1 MMPRLSSR
9 HHLLIGFVALL
20 TLIGG
25 FGAWSV
31 STQIAGAIV
40 APGQVQVDQSRQVVQ
55 HPDGGVVEAVLVR
68 EGQAVA
74 TGDLLLRLEGA
85 ALRSEREIVA
95 GQLFEALANRMRL
108 EAERDDQP
116 EPVTGPELAAATAD
130 QPAVRDLVE
139 AQTRLFHARQ
149 ETFVNQ
155 RDQIG
160 KRIEQTLS
168 QIGGIDAQIT
178 AADRQLSLIR
188 DELDDTRSLR
198 DRGLAQATTV
208 SALER
213 EEARL
218 MGQIGELS
226 ALRAGTDGQVTALRL
241 EALRLAAERREQ
253 ANEALREVVAQETE
267 LRERLRALDDRIA
280 RLDIRAPVAGL
291 VLGLRVTTPQSVIRP
306 ADALL
311 FIIPQDRPLV
321 IEARISPFN
330 IDEVHVGQSV
340 RLILPGVQQRPMP
353 ELIGRVTLVSAD
365 ALSDEATGQ
374 AYYRAEIVLEADQ
387 LALLENAVLVPGMP
401 VEAFI
406 QTAERTPLA
415 YLLQPFT
422 DYFRRAFRE
431 S

>member
-1 MMPRLSSR
+1 MPRLSTR
-9 HHLLIGFVALL
+9 HHLVLGVIALL
-20 TLIGG
+20 VLVGG

-31 STQIAGAIV
+31 ATTIAGAIV
-40 APGQVQVDQSRQVVQ
+40 ATGQVQVDQSRQIVQ
-55 HPDGGVVEAVLVR
+55 HPDGGVVEAVIVR
-68 EGQAVA
+68 EGQVVA

-95 GQLFEALANRMRL
+95 GQLFEALASRMRL
-108 EAERDDQP
+108 EAERDDM
-116 EPVTGPELAAATAD
+116 AAPIPGADLVAALD
-130 QPAVRDLVE
+130 QPDVRDLIE
-139 AQTRLFHARQ
+139 GQTRLFHARQ

-155 RDQIG
+155 REQID
-160 KRIEQTLS
+160 KRIEQTIA
-168 QIGGIDAQIT
+168 QTGGIEAQIT
-178 AADRQLSLIR
+178 AADRQLALIR
-188 DELDDTRSLR
+188 DELTDTRSLR

-218 MGQIGELS
+218 MGEIGELS
-226 ALRAGTDGQVTALRL
+226 ALRAGTEGQVTALRL

-253 ANEALREVVAQETE
+253 ANEALREVVAQESVS
-267 LRERLRALDDRIA
+267 RERLRALDERIA
-280 RLDIRAPVAGL
+280 RLDIRAPVGGV
-291 VLGLRVTTPQSVIRP
+291 VLGLRVTTPQAVIRP
-306 ADALL
+306 ADPVLY
-311 FIIPQDRPLV
+311 IIPQDRPLV
-321 IEARISPFN
+321 IEARVSPFN

-340 RLILPGVQQRPMP
+340 RLVLPGVQQRPMP
-353 ELIGRVTLVSAD
+353 ELTGRVTLVSAD

-374 AYYRAEIVLEADQ
+374 AFYRAEIVLEADEM
-387 LALLENAVLVPGMP
+387 AKLENAVLVPGMP

-422 DYFRRAFRE
+422 NYFRRAFRE